1 MSGSEAPPPPAAPAE
16 TSPSSAR
23 KEELLPVEE
32 KISELSESQ
41 SELLGRLRGL
51 KEDLLSWRSNL
62 DSQVTKYK
70 VELSDIKSAL
80 NNEIEQLRSVSITSA
95 SCKKSVTF
103 IFRLR
108 FFGKYCLVQDF
119 QELRTTLKKQQEDV
133 SLSLKNLG
141 LQDAT
146 ENDANK
152 GNGEDTNEVLSAN
165 LGNLKL
171 DGSSENYD
179 ESRGSKED
187 KVENTDTADFVIV
200 DKATKEAS
208 STDEQFNAGN

>member
-1 MSGSEAPPPPAAPAE
+1 MSDSEASLAEQPAPPVASAE
-16 TSPSSAR
+16 SSPTPSPAR
-23 KEELLPVEE
+23 KEELLPVGE
-32 KISELSESQ
+32 KILELNESQ

-62 DSQVTKYK
+62 DTQVTKYK

-80 NNEIEQLRSVSITSA
+80 NNEIEQLRS
-95 SCKKSVTF
+95 
-103 IFRLR
+103 
-108 FFGKYCLVQDF
+108 DF

-146 ENDANK
+146 ENDGSKAS
-152 GNGEDTNEVLSAN
+152 GEENTNEDLAAN

-171 DGSSENYD
+171 DGASENHG
-179 ESRGSKED
+179 ESRDVKDDKTENPPEDGAANKEGIKKGSP
-187 KVENTDTADFVIV
+187 
-200 DKATKEAS
+200 S
-208 STDEQFNAGN
+208 DE

>member
-1 MSGSEAPPPPAAPAE
+1 MSDSEASPPPTPAAATPAAPVE
-16 TSPSSAR
+16 TSSSSAR

-80 NNEIEQLRSVSITSA
+80 NNEIEQLRS
-95 SCKKSVTF
+95 
-103 IFRLR
+103 
-108 FFGKYCLVQDF
+108 DF

-146 ENDANK
+146 ENDGNK
-152 GNGEDTNEVLSAN
+152 GNGDGTNEVLSAN

-179 ESRGSKED
+179 ESRESKED
-187 KVENTDTADFVIV
+187 KVENTDTAGDGIV
-200 DKATKEAS
+200 DKATKETS
-208 STDEQFNAGN
+208 STDEQF